1 MTQLKVE
8 ENGAW
13 VTLLDTSNA
22 PALNFDYYVYE
33 AWPADF
39 TNQDPGFFHT
49 AATRTFTLRSVQAR
63 GAPTARGAFVR
74 LMSGARVGQVGDN
87 SITYGTSTST
97 YTAASFTD
105 GQFARHAGF
114 TAPSPEG
121 AATIN
126 VTTGYAMP
134 TTNPPLYLFATAVYN

>member
-22 PALNFDYYVYE
+22 PALNFDFYVYE
-33 AWPADF
+33 AWEAVDLH
-39 TNQDPGFFHT
+39 NSS
-49 AATRTFTLRSVQAR
+49 TRSFTLSIVQAR

-74 LMSGARVGQVGDN
+74 LDVWARVGQVGAN

-97 YTAASFTD
+97 YTASSFTD

-121 AATIN
+121 APTITLATN
-126 VTTGYAMP
+126 YAVP
-134 TTNPPLYLFATAVYN
+134 TTRPPLFMFATAVYN